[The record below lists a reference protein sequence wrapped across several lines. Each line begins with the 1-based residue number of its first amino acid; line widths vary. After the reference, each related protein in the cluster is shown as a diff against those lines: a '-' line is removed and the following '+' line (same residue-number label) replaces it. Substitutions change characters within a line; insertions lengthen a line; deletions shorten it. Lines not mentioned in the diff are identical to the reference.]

1 MMRAL
6 VTGVAGG
13 MGYATAR
20 VLISEG
26 YTVEGLD
33 IRGPETTEG
42 LIFTECDLTDA
53 DEVAAAYEAIAKRG
67 ALDCI
72 VNAAGVYDLDSLIEI
87 DEERFRRIFE
97 VNVGG
102 VYRVNKTFLPLL
114 KEGGRIVII
123 TSELAPLDPLP
134 FTGIYGITKT
144 ALEKYAYSLRT
155 ELSLLGHPVI
165 VIRPGAV
172 DTGLLDDSVKALDR
186 FTKNTSLYKIGA
198 KNFKNVVDRVES
210 KKAPPEKIAKTVM
223 KALAARR
230 PKYVYNVNRNKLL
243 LLSRIAPDRLR
254 DAVIR
259 RILKK

>member
-13 MGYATAR
+13 MGYAAAKE
-20 VLISEG
+20 LISAG

-33 IRGPETTEG
+33 LKAPEETDG
-42 LIFTECDLTDA
+42 LIFTKRDLTDSA
-53 DEVAAAYEAIAKRG
+53 AVASAYGEISERG
-67 ALDCI
+67 ELDCI
-72 VNAAGVYDLDSLIEI
+72 VHTAGIYDLDSLVEM
-87 DEERFRRIFE
+87 DEERFCRIFD
-97 VNVGG
+97 VNVNA
-102 VYRVNKTFLPLL
+102 VYRVNKAFLSLL
-114 KEGGRIVII
+114 KEGGRIIII

-155 ELSLLGHPVI
+155 ELSLLGHPVV

-230 PKYVYNVNRNKLL
+230 PKYVYNVNRNPLL
-243 LLSRIAPDRLR
+243 LLSRIASDRLR

-259 RILKK
+259 RMLKK

>member
-13 MGYATAR
+13 MGYETALA
-20 VLISEG
+20 LISSG
-26 YTVEGLD
+26 YEVEGLD
-33 IRGPETTEG
+33 ISEPEPLDG
-42 LIFTECDLTDA
+42 LVFTKCDLTDSGA
-53 DEVAAAYEAIAKRG
+53 VAAAYREISGRG

-102 VYRVNKTFLPLL
+102 VYRVNKAFLPLL
-114 KEGGRIVII
+114 KEGGRIII
-123 TSELAPLDPLP
+123 VTSELAPLDPLP

-155 ELSLLGHPVI
+155 ELSLIGHPVV

-172 DTGLLDDSVKALDR
+172 DTGLLGDSVRALDR
-186 FTKNTSLYKIGA
+186 FTENTQLYKIGA
-198 KNFKNVVDRVES
+198 KNFNKVVNSVES
-210 KKAPPEKIAKTVM
+210 KNVPPGRIAKTVM
-223 KALAARR
+223 RALAARR
-230 PKYVYNVNRNKLL
+230 PRYVYNVNRNKLL
-243 LLSRIAPDRLR
+243 LLLGALPDRLQG
-254 DAVIR
+254 AIIR
-259 RILKK
+259 KILKK

>member
-1 MMRAL
+1 MMRAI

-13 MGYATAR
+13 MGYAAAKE
-20 VLISEG
+20 LIQAG

-33 IRGPETTEG
+33 IKTPAQTDG
-42 LIFTECDLTDA
+42 LIFTKCDLTDA
-53 DEVAAAYEAIAKRG
+53 DEVAAAHEAVAKRG

-72 VNAAGVYDLDSLIEI
+72 VNAAGIYDLDSLVEM
-87 DEERFRRIFE
+87 DEERFLRIFD

-114 KEGGRIVII
+114 KKGGRIVII

-155 ELSLLGHPVI
+155 ELSLIGHPVA

-172 DTGLLDDSVKALDR
+172 DTGLLDDSVRALDR
-186 FTKNTSLYKIGA
+186 FTENTQLYKIGA
-198 KNFKNVVDRVES
+198 KNFNRVVNSVES
-210 KKAPPEKIAKTVM
+210 KNVPPERIAKTVI
-223 KALAARR
+223 KALTARR
-230 PKYVYNVNRNKLL
+230 PKYVYNVNRNRLL
-243 LLSRIAPDRLR
+243 LLAETAPDRLK

-259 RILKK
+259 KILKK